1 MSQFTKKA
9 IVETFLELL
18 KEHSLDKITV
28 KDIVEKCGI
37 NRNTFYYYYQDI
49 YDLIDDVFDI
59 ETKKVLEDEKQYES
73 WYEELLRV
81 ALFVV
86 ENRPAILHIYDSKSR
101 DVLEKYLF
109 AICDKLIR
117 KYVEQQVQGMEV
129 SDKEKEFVIT
139 FYGYSLVGM
148 TLNWIK
154 GNSQSDSAD
163 YLKGMA
169 DTDTKQIAD
178 KLVDK
183 MTKLRIFDD
192 AQGKTNLA
200 AADVQGEFLIVSQFT
215 LYADCRKG
223 NRPSF
228 TDAGNPQ
235 LANELYEYIIDSVR
249 AKGFH
254 TEHGSFGAD
263 MKVSLLNDGPFTI
276 MLDSNEIVK

>member
-1 MSQFTKKA
+1 MK
-9 IVETFLELL
+9 LL
-18 KEHSLDKITV
+18 IQRVREAAVAVDDKTIGQ
-28 KDIVEKCGI
+28 IGHG
-37 NRNTFYYYYQDI
+37 
-49 YDLIDDVFDI
+49 LLVF
-59 ETKKVLEDEKQYES
+59 
-73 WYEELLRV
+73 
-81 ALFVV
+81 
-86 ENRPAILHIYDSKSR
+86 
-101 DVLEKYLF
+101 
-109 AICDKLIR
+109 
-117 KYVEQQVQGMEV
+117 
-129 SDKEKEFVIT
+129 
-139 FYGYSLVGM
+139 VGV
-148 TLNWIK
+148 
-154 GNSQSDSAD
+154 
-163 YLKGMA
+163 
-169 DTDTKQIAD
+169 AD

-235 LANELYEYIIDSVR
+235 LANELYEYIIDSVK

-276 MLDSNEIVK
+276 MLDSNEIIK